1 MKAALLYGPRDLR
14 VEEVDIPEVTD
25 DLALIKIMACGVC
38 PTDLRTYI
46 GTRASTTTGPRRI
59 GHEWVG
65 EVIEIGKNI
74 TSAKVGDRVAI
85 NNKIP
90 CGYCYYCVNGAD
102 HLCVNLFRVGRVV
115 SGGYAQY
122 GVASDKAL
130 FPIPDNVSYEEAAF
144 AEPVSCC
151 MNGIDN
157 CGIKLG
163 DDVLIVGAGPMGLL
177 NMQLAKVK
185 GARIIVSDIIDERLK
200 KAKEMGADEVVN
212 SSTGDF
218 VKMVRDLTG
227 GRGADVVIVAVGNK
241 IAEAQGL
248 SAVGKNGTI
257 IFFGGTWPETKIEID
272 PNFFHYNEVK
282 LTGSSNFNYG
292 VFPRSLKLMGS
303 KLIKLEPIIS
313 HRLPLDRIKEGF
325 ELVEKRGGM
334 KVMILPHM

>member
-14 VEEVDIPEVTD
+14 VEVVDIPQMTD
-25 DLALIKIMACGVC
+25 DFALIKIMACGVC

-46 GTRASTTTGPRRI
+46 GSRASTTSGPRRI

-65 EVIEIGKNI
+65 EVIEVGKNI
-74 TSAKVGDRVAI
+74 TRVKVGDRVAI

-90 CGYCYYCVNGAD
+90 CGNCYYCTNGAD
-102 HLCVNLFRVGRVV
+102 HLCTNLFGAGRVI
-115 SGGYAQY
+115 SGGDAQY
-122 GVASDKAL
+122 GVATDKAL
-130 FPIPDNVSYEEAAF
+130 YQIPDNVSWEEAAF
-144 AEPVSCC
+144 AEPVSCV

-157 CGIKLG
+157 CNIKLG

-177 NMQLAKVK
+177 NMQIAKLK
-185 GARIIVSDIIDERLK
+185 GGRIIMSDIIDERLA
-200 KAKEMGADEVVN
+200 KAKEMGADEVIN

-218 VKMVRDLTG
+218 TKMVKDLTG
-227 GRGADVVIVAVGNK
+227 GRGADVVVVSVGNR
-241 IAEAQGL
+241 IAETQGL
-248 SAVGKNGTI
+248 SAAGKNSTV

-292 VFPRSLKLMGS
+292 VFPRSLKLMSS

-313 HRLPLDRIKEGF
+313 HRLPLDRVKEGF
-325 ELVEKRGGM
+325 ELVEKKGGM
-334 KVMILPHM
+334 KVMISPHA